1 MDKAQISAAVVKA
14 ITTVAPDIGPE
25 EIEPG
30 TDLRA
35 ELDLD
40 SMDFL
45 NIVVALHE
53 ALQVEIPEADYP
65 QLTSLGAFTDYLSGK
80 LG

>member
-1 MDKAQISAAVVKA
+1 MDKARISDAVVKA
-14 ITTVAPDIGPE
+14 ITTVAPDIAPE
-25 EIEPG
+25 EIEPD

-53 ALQVEIPEADYP
+53 ALQVDIPEADYP
-65 QLTSLGAFTDYLSGK
+65 RLTSLGAFTDYLAGK
-80 LG
+80 LS